1 MAREAFQTL
10 TEPMYYILL
19 ALTEECCGV
28 DIMNKV
34 ETLSGGRIRVGPG
47 TLYAM
52 LARFEENKI
61 IRLTAEEGRRK
72 SYIITDAGIRML
84 SKEYARLKTMVK
96 DGASILEEANSR
108 N

>member
-19 ALTEECCGV
+19 ALTGECCGV

-34 ETLSGGRIRVGPG
+34 EELSHGRIRVGPG

-52 LARFEENKI
+52 LARFEQHDI
-61 IRLTAEEGRRK
+61 IRLTAEDGRRK
-72 SYIITDAGIRML
+72 SSVITDTGIDML
-84 SKEYARLKTMVK
+84 TKEYARLKTMVE
-96 DGASILEEANSR
+96 DGALYMKEFL
-108 N
+108 

>member
-34 ETLSGGRIRVGPG
+34 ENLSGGRIRVGPG

-84 SKEYARLKTMVK
+84 AKEYARLKTMVK
-96 DGASILEEANSR
+96 DGASILEDV
-108 N
+108 

>member
-1 MAREAFQTL
+1 
-10 TEPMYYILL
+10 MYYILL

-34 ETLSGGRIRVGPG
+34 EELSKGRIRVGPG

-52 LARFEENKI
+52 LARFEEHKI

-72 SYIITDAGIRML
+72 SYIITDAGIQML
-84 SKEYARLKTMVK
+84 TKEYSRLKTMAE
-96 DGASILEEANSR
+96 DGFPILSQR
-108 N
+108 FL